1 MCEPTLIAGSVVAS
15 GIVKG
20 VSDKMSADASA
31 SAQRRNAVIAEQ
43 AAQDALDR
51 GDVEAGRIRMKGAA
65 LQGAQRTGYA
75 AAGVVAGEGSA
86 GRTEMDTVHL
96 TEMDAA
102 TARNNAQREAWG
114 LEKQASNMRASAD
127 ATETAG
133 WLAFGG
139 DIIGGAVSGALPFS
153 GSGKAK
159 APGVS

>member
-1 MCEPTLIAGSVVAS
+1 MCVPAALAGAAVV
-15 GIVKG
+15 GGVVKG
-20 VSDKMSADASA
+20 VSDKMQADASA

-65 LQGAQRTGYA
+65 LQGAQRAGYA

-96 TEMDAA
+96 TEMDAQ

-114 LEKQASNMRASAD
+114 LEKQAENMRASAD

-133 WLAFGG
+133 WLSLGG
-139 DIIGGAVSGALPFS
+139 DIIGGAVSGALSFS